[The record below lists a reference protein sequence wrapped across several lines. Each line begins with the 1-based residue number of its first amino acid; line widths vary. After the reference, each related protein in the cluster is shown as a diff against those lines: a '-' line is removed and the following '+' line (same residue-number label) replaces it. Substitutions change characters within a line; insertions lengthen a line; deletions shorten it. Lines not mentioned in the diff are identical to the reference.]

1 MRVFRAHIYPLTE
14 EVISKKSSRKISSR
28 TFNFLIRK
36 METFSSFVN
45 ILGASP
51 RWKANKQRGKETD
64 KLDLSSW
71 NSQKYASFRSNLY
84 MKFPL
89 RSISFKRKR
98 MPFWNGYKKRASSI
112 SLDLS

>member
-51 RWKANKQRGKETD
+51 R
-64 KLDLSSW
+64 
-71 NSQKYASFRSNLY
+71 
-84 MKFPL
+84 
-89 RSISFKRKR
+89 
-98 MPFWNGYKKRASSI
+98 
-112 SLDLS
+112 